1 MIIFAIPFYII
12 SINQMIPY
20 SNSRRYPLAFVVI
33 TLLLLLAQLS
43 LQAKPVPK
51 CSPNP
56 YYRILPLVPD

>member
-1 MIIFAIPFYII
+1 
-12 SINQMIPY
+12 MIPY